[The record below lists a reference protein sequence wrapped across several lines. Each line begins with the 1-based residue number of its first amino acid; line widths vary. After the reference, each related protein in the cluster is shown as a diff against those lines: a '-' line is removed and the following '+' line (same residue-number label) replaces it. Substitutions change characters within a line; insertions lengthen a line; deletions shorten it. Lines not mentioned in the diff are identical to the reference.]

1 MDKKTLATVTPDI
14 REAYQQALRLSK
26 ESERL
31 LALKD
36 LVNQEP
42 GFVEARRKLRDLERR
57 KVMATPAIGRF
68 FARLGAPAGKIKSL
82 TKTVP
87 LKAMA
92 LCEDTLVKTLDNP
105 PILELLADAAERAGA
120 PFISAEAMER
130 ASELRPLELRYMLLM
145 AAYLQKAGRAEEAMK
160 RLHAVAVN
168 HPDNKDVQAA
178 YRNAINADAKQRE
191 QAKTTGMA
199 SVDQGGGSNAMGSRA
214 AAILQLLENTIHDAA
229 QAKLVVVELLK
240 VLATGE
246 SLDVR
251 RKLASAY
258 NIMGEYDKAIEE
270 IQRVIAATA
279 AYDPT
284 LDKRLEEAEIG
295 KIDKEIG
302 MIKRRPPKDLA
313 DPDARIAELELERE
327 QLKLDHALS
336 RIAHYPNDIG
346 LVFDLGRLRLERGEY
361 DLAIEQFMTSRTSAA
376 SEVPSRLSLAE
387 CYEKM
392 GNYPKAVD
400 ELETVLSILPRLDKD
415 RLKTAYSLAR
425 IMEVTGKPDK
435 AIELYRGLLEMEPRF
450 RDAAA
455 RLKALEESG
464 APSAAEAQ
472 PEQPA
477 QQ

>member
-1 MDKKTLATVTPDI
+1 MDKKTLATVTPDV

-26 ESERL
+26 EPERL

-36 LVNQEP
+36 LVNTEP

-57 KVMATPAIGRF
+57 KVMATPGIGRF

-82 TKTVP
+82 SPVAP

-92 LCEDTLVKTLDNP
+92 LCEDTLAKTLDNLP
-105 PILELLADAAERAGA
+105 VLELLAEAADRAGA

-130 ASELRPLELRYMLLM
+130 ASELRPLELKYMLLM

-168 HPDNKDVQAA
+168 HPGSKEVQVA

-199 SVDQGGGSNAMGSRA
+199 SVDQGGGSNAIGSRS

-240 VLATGE
+240 ILATGE
-246 SLDVR
+246 SMDVR

-258 NIMGEYDKAIEE
+258 TIMGEFDKAIEE
-270 IQRVIAATA
+270 LNKVISSTA

-295 KIDKEIG
+295 KIDKEIAL
-302 MIKRRPPKDLA
+302 IKRRPPKDLA

-327 QLKLDHALS
+327 QLRLDHALN

-346 LVFDLGRLRLERGEY
+346 LVYDLGRLRLERGEY

-376 SEVPSRLSLAE
+376 NEVPSRLSLAE
-387 CYEKM
+387 CHEKK
-392 GNYPKAVD
+392 GDYQKAVD

-425 IMEVTGKPDK
+425 IMEVTGNPEK

-450 RDAAA
+450 RDVAA
-455 RLKALEESG
+455 RLKALEDSRNAA
-464 APSAAEAQ
+464 APTQE
-472 PEQPA
+472 
-477 QQ
+477 